1 MQRPA
6 CFRQFKDSGEAGGAE
21 CGRRRQLGGVGEVGA
36 AKNIGLLGV
45 GFRVILSSV
54 ERSAGARTRQH
65 HDGVLGQRGPSR
77 EAGDFVLLCP
87 DCLVSESLWISNF
100 L

>member
-1 MQRPA
+1 MLQTVQRQRGGWWGRVWPKKA
-6 CFRQFKDSGEAGGAE
+6 AGG
-21 CGRRRQLGGVGEVGA
+21 GGGVGEVGA
-36 AKNIGLLGV
+36 AKNIGLLGA
-45 GFRVILSSV
+45 GFRFILSSV

-77 EAGDFVLLCP
+77 EAGDFVLLRP
-87 DCLVSESLWISNF
+87 DRLVSESLWVSNF